1 MHSAQL
7 VLQYAKKLQKKC
19 NAQLQEIKQ
28 TNSSTNLQAEDS

>member
-7 VLQYAKKLQKKC
+7 VLQYAKKC